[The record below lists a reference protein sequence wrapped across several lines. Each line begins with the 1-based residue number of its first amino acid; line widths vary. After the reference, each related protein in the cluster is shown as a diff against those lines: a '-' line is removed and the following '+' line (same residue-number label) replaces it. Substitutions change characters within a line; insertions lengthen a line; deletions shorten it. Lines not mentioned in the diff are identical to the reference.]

1 MIPRLALPPSPAVL
15 ALIAL
20 AFVLPGLLHEP
31 WKSID
36 VVNIAIAQEMLRA
49 GDWLIPRLAGQ
60 PWLNDPPLYH
70 WAALAFGAALG
81 GLLPFHEG
89 ARLASGLFV
98 LLTVWLLYH
107 AARAWAAPE
116 ERAVDGAAA
125 PLLLLGCVGL
135 MVHAHEAAPELAALA
150 SLAGAFAALART
162 AQQPGNLR
170 AALGG
175 GAAFGAALGAAFL
188 ATHFII
194 PATVFAAV
202 FLAHVIC
209 TEWRSRRAPL
219 FLGAAALVAT
229 AIAACWLIVISLRA
243 PGAPAAWWAQALQL
257 RGGFGENLRYYV
269 VVASW
274 FAWPAWPLALWA
286 VWSLRRRWREPR
298 LFVPLAATVL
308 GLLGISLVGPTQTVN
323 ALALLVPLALLAVR
337 GVSVLRRG
345 AAAALDWFGVMAFG
359 CFTALVWLG
368 YVAMMFGVPAKI
380 SNNFLKT
387 APGFIARFD
396 AASLAVALVLAFAW
410 LYFVSFSKPS
420 ATRSLVR
427 WVAGVIL
434 LWGTFATLWLPWVDY
449 QKSYQGVALQL
460 RSKIPANTTCIA
472 GKNLGDPQRAALDYH
487 AGIRT
492 NEYDPRS
499 PDACPLLLVQGHPS
513 REFDGP
519 GANWKKVADVGRPG
533 DKSER
538 YRLYAIER

>member
-188 ATHFII
+188 STHFII

-269 VVASW
+269 VVVSW

-492 NEYDPRS
+492 NEYDSRW